1 VQRLRGINLNFLVDE
16 LDGVFQQVKGKL
28 QAVGPSAVRA
38 TVQQAFDQALQA
50 LDLSR
55 LLPADALAALDDDV
69 AALLNTLRAL
79 DPQALVVNTVQPLY
93 DEQVLPL
100 LEAFDITPVL
110 TALIARLD
118 ELKLELAAE
127 FDKVNGSYQRMLAA
141 VPTISLTDI
150 SLDVDIGVDIGF

>member
-1 VQRLRGINLNFLVDE
+1 
-16 LDGVFQQVKGKL
+16 
-28 QAVGPSAVRA
+28 VRA